1 MNKTAFQQD
10 TYHPLAN
17 RSVQHKIAILKNK
30 QNVIITF
37 HLLHVITILI
47 NKESI
52 IITFQD
58 MGDLSTDTT
67 LQAMI
72 LTIINNDPYFCAFV
86 AKILP
91 CIASDIRSLMTQ
103 NTRWPTNRFQVC
115 SLDWFQMSCRRKA
128 KSHQVH
134 TEK

>member
-1 MNKTAFQQD
+1 MSVPVNKFEQVSSDDHQMSVAGG
-10 TYHPLAN
+10 
-17 RSVQHKIAILKNK
+17 RSPGLMFAGGNNGISYGDRNLTVQHKIAILKNK

-67 LQAMI
+67 L
-72 LTIINNDPYFCAFV
+72 
-86 AKILP
+86 
-91 CIASDIRSLMTQ
+91 
-103 NTRWPTNRFQVC
+103 
-115 SLDWFQMSCRRKA
+115 
-128 KSHQVH
+128 
-134 TEK
+134 